1 MIPKCFLK
9 CRKEHVVDV
18 SDIILQNHSYEVP
31 EVIVVPIEG
40 GHDKYMQWIVDMTE

>member
-18 SDIILQNHSYEVP
+18 SDIILQNHSYE
-31 EVIVVPIEG
+31 IVPIEG